1 MGSVVPASLKIARRP
16 ERDEAAAIFGPWLA
30 AGLVAAAGAYA
41 LHHIRPLADHALLP
55 VALGVALATT
65 AAVLAARATAAR
77 HHPALPIIVSSAGAE
92 AKLRCADRSDRQF
105 GASLHA
111 QSLPHGFFVALGPGF
126 LRAYY
131 ATFIDSPHA
140 VALITEMHGHRV
152 GLAVGAL
159 RPQAHVR
166 WVIRRRGARLGMLAG
181 LALLSRP
188 APGWRFIRT
197 RVANYRGA
205 WRRHRNAEP
214 HRSSGNAA
222 VLSHIAVLPGARG
235 LGLGTILIGGFV
247 DAARDAEIKR
257 AVLTTLDGPA
267 GAGEFYERSGWRCT
281 GARADADG
289 RRIRCFA
296 LDLQTGPD

>member
-1 MGSVVPASLKIARRP
+1 MPGSFDTARHP
-16 ERDEAAAIFGPWLA
+16 DTDSAAAIFGPWLA

-65 AAVLAARATAAR
+65 AAVLAAQATAAR
-77 HHPALPIIVSSAGAE
+77 RHPALPIIVSAARAE
-92 AKLRCADRSDRQF
+92 AKIRYADRSDRQF

-140 VALITEMHGHRV
+140 VALITEMRGHRV

-159 RPQAHVR
+159 RPQAHIR

-197 RVANYRGA
+197 RVAHYRGA

-235 LGLGTILIGGFV
+235 LGLGSILVAGFV
-247 DAARDAEIKR
+247 DAARDAEVKR

-281 GARADADG
+281 GTREDTDG
-289 RRIRCFA
+289 RQIRCFA
-296 LDLQTGPD
+296 IDLDGGSD